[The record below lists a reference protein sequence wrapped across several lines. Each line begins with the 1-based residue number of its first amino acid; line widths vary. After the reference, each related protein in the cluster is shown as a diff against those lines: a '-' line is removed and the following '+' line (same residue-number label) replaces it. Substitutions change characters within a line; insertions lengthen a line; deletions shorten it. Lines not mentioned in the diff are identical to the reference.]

1 VERFVEDAYGLWL
14 GGTEV
19 STGLL
24 LAHRLRVMC
33 FITGVYIKSVFAG
46 CFGDVLHK
54 IWQDS
59 NFD

>member
-14 GGTEV
+14 GGTGV

-33 FITGVYIKSVFAG
+33 FITGVYIKSVLNEAAAR
-46 CFGDVLHK
+46 
-54 IWQDS
+54 S
-59 NFD
+59 RER